1 MKIFIAGQKAFGAA
15 VFELC
20 RARGHEVVGVCAPA
34 HRLGGT
40 AALLPDRLR
49 QAAEGAAVPWLL
61 SGQLNAET
69 LPDGFDL
76 VIAAHSHDFIGRR
89 TRLRA
94 RLGGIGYH
102 PSLLPLHRGRD
113 AIRWALHMGNRITG
127 GSIYWLSDNTDG
139 GDIAA
144 QDWCFVRPDDDAET
158 LWRRELFP
166 IGIRLFDRVLADLEH
181 GLVVAVPQD
190 ESLATWEPSWERP
203 PLRRPDLLM
212 LSAGSEPR
220 LVVQREP
227 TALHRF

>member
-1 MKIFIAGQKAFGAA
+1 MRLFVAGQKAFGAA

-34 HRLGGT
+34 LREEGT
-40 AALLPDRLR
+40 DGPLPDRLR
-49 QAAEGAAVPWLL
+49 QAAEAAGVPWLPSEQL
-61 SGQLNAET
+61 SAET
-69 LPDGFDL
+69 LPERVDL
-76 VIAAHSHDFIGRR
+76 IVAAHAHDFIGRR

-113 AIRWALHMGNRITG
+113 AIRWALKMGDRITG

-144 QDWCFVRPDDDAET
+144 QDWCFVRPDDDAES

-166 IGIRLFDRVLADLEH
+166 IGLRLFDRALADLAL

-190 ESLATWEPSWERP
+190 EALATWEPSWSRP

-212 LSAGSEPR
+212 LGSGSDYAFIVER
-220 LVVQREP
+220 ASS
-227 TALHRF
+227 ALHR